1 MNTTFDRLQNLI
13 ANRRSIEPATIT
25 PQSTFESLGLDS
37 LDLIE
42 LLFDVEDEF
51 KIRIPQ
57 DGGSALRTVTV
68 QDIVNSIDGILNAAP
83 AQAAGG
89 VA

>member
-1 MNTTFDRLQNLI
+1 MNTTFDRLQHLI
-13 ANRRSIEPATIT
+13 AERRGIDAATIT

-57 DGGSALRTVTV
+57 DGSSALRAATV
-68 QDIVNSIDGILNAAP
+68 QDIVDSIERIVNEAP